1 MRYEIENI
9 LDIMENDGEDELS
22 SSLNAF
28 SCDRNTEI
36 QNFLLNSSIDFAKK
50 KMSITY
56 LVSDK
61 ESGDL
66 LGYFA
71 LTHKVLNIPAE
82 GLSNTVKKRMSRYAP
97 LDESTDTYPVSAF
110 LLAQFG
116 KNYAIE
122 ENSRISGTELMD
134 CADMMLKD
142 IQHRVGG
149 GVVYLD
155 CEDKK
160 KLTEFY
166 EKTAGYRKISE
177 RESTLDGRKY
187 LQYFKFI

>member
-1 MRYEIENI
+1 MSYSIENI
-9 LDIMENDGEDELS
+9 LDIIENEGEDGLKSILS
-22 SSLNAF
+22 TF
-28 SCDRNTEI
+28 SCPLNEEI
-36 QNFLLNSSIDFAKK
+36 QGFLLDRSIDFARK
-50 KMSITY
+50 KMSVTY
-56 LVSDK
+56 LVFDEARGS
-61 ESGDL
+61 L
-66 LGYFA
+66 FGYFT
-71 LTHKVLNIPAE
+71 LTHKILNIPAE

-97 LDESTDTYPVSAF
+97 LDDRTDSYPVSAF

-116 KNYAIE
+116 KNYAVKE
-122 ENSRISGTELMD
+122 TDRISGADLMD

>member
-9 LDIMENDGEDELS
+9 LDIMENDGEEVLNL
-22 SSLNAF
+22 SLNAF

-36 QNFLLNSSIDFAKK
+36 QNFLLNNSIDFAKK
-50 KMSITY
+50 KMSVTY
-56 LVSDK
+56 LVFDEAKGS
-61 ESGDL
+61 L
-66 LGYFA
+66 FGYFT
-71 LTHKVLNIPAE
+71 LTHKILNIPAE

-97 LDESTDTYPVSAF
+97 LDDRTDSYPVSAF

-116 KNYAIE
+116 KNYAVKE
-122 ENSRISGTELMD
+122 SERISGADLMD

-166 EKTAGYRKISE
+166 ENTGGYMKITE
-177 RESTLDGRKY
+177 RVSRLDGRKY